1 MIWTAAEEV
10 GWDLSKG
17 EGADGSIWHL
27 VIASSEMH
35 LDCENM
41 KLATAEV
48 VWNILK
54 KRWHGLK

>member
-10 GWDLSKG
+10 GWDLSKV
-17 EGADGSIWHL
+17 EGVDGSIWHL

-35 LDCENM
+35 LDSKNM
-41 KLATAEV
+41 KQATAEV